1 MVKFKFAKLDKQAE
15 KAMREAV
22 QKVVV
27 EHKKL
32 RMPLSIWKNGKVVRV
47 PAKQMKSN

>member
-1 MVKFKFAKLDKQAE
+1 MTKAQKIHQKAE
-15 KAMREAV
+15 RAMREAV

-47 PAKQMKSN
+47 PAEQVKSN